1 MNITTVGID
10 LAKDVITVYAQSGY
24 RVGFAI
30 NSCRNQRA
38 SGSIAYTEQ

>member
-10 LAKDVITVYAQSGY
+10 LAKDVITSGY
-24 RVGFAI
+24 RVSFAI
-30 NSCRNQRA
+30 NSCRHQRV